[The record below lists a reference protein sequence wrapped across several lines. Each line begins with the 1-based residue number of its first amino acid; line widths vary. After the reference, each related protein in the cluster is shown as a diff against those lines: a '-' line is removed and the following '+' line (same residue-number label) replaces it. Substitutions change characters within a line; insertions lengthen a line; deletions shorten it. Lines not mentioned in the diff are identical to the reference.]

1 MADATRDPWTVL
13 RLLDWMKEYFARNEL
28 ESPRLAAE
36 ILLAHV
42 LSCSRIEL
50 YTRFDHQPA
59 EAQLQNLRELVR
71 RAATHEPVGY
81 LVGSKEFYSLTF
93 EVTQDVLIPRPES
106 EMLVDQA
113 LERIRDCSRPP
124 RVLDA
129 CAGSGCVGIAIARNC
144 DWARVLC
151 TDISPQ
157 AVEVARRNAAKL
169 DVDDRVKVDVA
180 DCLEIPEDCSD
191 FLPLDVITA
200 NPPYV
205 KEGDWV
211 APSVKHEPDVALYS
225 GGEGMDVIRRI
236 VTDAPDR
243 LAPGGALIME
253 FGYDQSQ
260 AVDRLVAE
268 NEAYDYPR
276 CDLLKDHQGIERV
289 IVAVT
294 RSDRTDQPQSN
305 G

>member
-1 MADATRDPWTVL
+1 MADATQDPWTVL

-42 LSCSRIEL
+42 VGCSRIEL
-50 YTRFDHQPA
+50 YTRFDHEPSK
-59 EAQLQNLRELVR
+59 AQLQELRQLVR

-106 EMLVDQA
+106 EILVDQT
-113 LERIRDCSRPP
+113 LELIRNQSRTPQ
-124 RVLDA
+124 VLDA
-129 CAGSGCVGIAIARNC
+129 CSGSGCVGIAIARNC
-144 DWARVLC
+144 EPARVLC
-151 TDISPQ
+151 TDVSPQ
-157 AVEVARRNAAKL
+157 AVEVARRNAEKL
-169 DVDDRVKVDVA
+169 DVSDRVSVRVA
-180 DCLEIPEDCSD
+180 DCLEIPDDCAD

-211 APSVKHEPDVALYS
+211 APVVKHEPHVALYS
-225 GGEGMDVIRRI
+225 GGEGMDVIRGL
-236 VTDAPDR
+236 VAGAPDR

-253 FGYDQSQ
+253 FGYDQAQ

-268 NEAYDYPR
+268 NQAYDYPR
-276 CDLLKDHQGIERV
+276 CRLLEDHQNIERV
-289 IVAVT
+289 IIAVT
-294 RSDRTDQPQSN
+294 RSDETDQPRSD